1 MEKGEQMNATAIFF
15 GAMLIAKSIDAS
27 VVASG
32 ANMLLCLLLMFLIA
46 DILKLIKE
54 KK

>member
-1 MEKGEQMNATAIFF
+1 MNATAIFF
-15 GAMLIAKSIDAS
+15 VAMLIAKSIDAS
-27 VVASG
+27 VVAND
-32 ANMLLCLLLMFLIA
+32 ANTLLCLMLMFFIA